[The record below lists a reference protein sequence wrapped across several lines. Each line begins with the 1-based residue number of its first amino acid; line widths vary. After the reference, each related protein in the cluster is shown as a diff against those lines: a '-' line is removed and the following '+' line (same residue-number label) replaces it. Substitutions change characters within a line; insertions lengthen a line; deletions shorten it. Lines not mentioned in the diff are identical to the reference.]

1 MTATDVGIL
10 GIGAGPANLALA
22 VALEEL
28 APSLAADTLLV
39 EQSENTVW
47 QRGLLIP
54 WAQSQVSFLKD
65 LATLRNPRSRYTFVN
80 YLHET
85 GRLDDFMSL
94 GTFTPYRS
102 EISDY
107 LAWVAA
113 GLERVR
119 VEYNRR
125 VASVE
130 PVRDGSGTLSHW
142 RVGFSDGRSLTARHL
157 VVAAGRDPRVP
168 EVFRGLPA
176 DRVIHSSEYSG
187 RIAALPRDVPQR
199 IAVIGGAQS
208 AVEMLQA
215 VQETL
220 PDCSPVLVVRG
231 IGLTPYVSSKFTGRF
246 YSAAASEEFF
256 GMDDRGRALVLEE
269 MARSNYSGVTPELLD
284 GLYHRMYRDRLD
296 GKEALRILTA
306 TETVAARAYGP
317 SDGDGDGVLLTLRN
331 RATGEESELHCDRVL
346 LGTGYDPAMPAV
358 VRDLGERLG
367 LAEIDVERGYRV
379 RTPDPG
385 GDRARLYLQGV
396 NEATHGIADS
406 LLSTM
411 AVRAADIVADL
422 ESAAGGRAG

>member
-1 MTATDVGIL
+1 MTSTDVGIL

-28 APSLAADTLLV
+28 APELAADTLLV

-65 LATLRNPRSRYTFVN
+65 LATLRNPRSRFTFVN

-107 LAWVAA
+107 LRWVA
-113 GLERVR
+113 GSLERVR
-119 VEYNRR
+119 VQYSRR
-125 VASVE
+125 AVRIE
-130 PVRDGSGTLSHW
+130 PVRDASGALAHW
-142 RVGFSDGRSLTARHL
+142 QVGFSDGSTVRARHL
-157 VVAAGRDPRVP
+157 VVAGGRDPRIP
-168 EVFRGLPA
+168 QPFRGLPA
-176 DRVIHSSEYSG
+176 ERVIHSSEYSV
-187 RIAALPRDVPQR
+187 RIADLPRDVPQR

-208 AVEMLQA
+208 AVEMVQA
-215 VQETL
+215 VQEAL
-220 PDCSPVLVVRG
+220 PTCSPVLVVRG

-256 GMDDRGRALVLEE
+256 GMTAQGRDLVLGE

-284 GLYHRMYRDRLD
+284 SLYHQMYRDRLD
-296 GKEALRILTA
+296 GKEGLRVLTA
-306 TETVAARAYGP
+306 TEVVAAAE
-317 SDGDGDGVLLTLRN
+317 DEDGVLLTLRD
-331 RATGEESELHCDRVL
+331 RGTGAESELRCDRVL

-358 VRDLGERLG
+358 VRDLAERLG
-367 LAEIDVERGYRV
+367 LPGGPEVTRSYRV
-379 RTPDPG
+379 RTAEDD
-385 GDRARLYLQGV
+385 GDHARLYLQGV

-411 AVRAADIVADL
+411 AVRAADIVGDL
-422 ESAAGGRAG
+422 VSAAGE